1 MRRFLIALSGAR
13 PEILRRCP
21 SERTKYE
28 GIGGA
33 VLTTSVLAALSM
45 WFAMYSALGVH
56 PLLAAPIA
64 LAWGAAILSLDR
76 WLVTSIPAEGPRMK
90 FAVPRILM
98 AILLGAVVSTPL
110 VLQIFKS
117 EIDAQIV
124 EIKQRRS
131 NAFTAEQ
138 RTGEIGRQVTAL
150 QKQVDTLQEV
160 VRSRGDV
167 PLDPATD
174 PEIKTLERQRN
185 EQQKVADKHYDEWQ
199 CQLYGGDGCTREG
212 PGPLA
217 SASKAAYD
225 KARGQVTE
233 LNGQIEARKQE
244 LAADSEA
251 AKSTRL
257 QQATAELP
265 QARQQLEDARE
276 RQETLQKQFDGENA
290 RTNGLL
296 IRLEALG
303 EVSRNDTTLA
313 GARILLFLFFL
324 LIECLPVTV
333 KLMMK
338 PGNYDRILGLEIKR
352 EMREARAGTR
362 RDPVGIDFGVDPSS
376 STMSIWER
384 KGEERGDAPEAAEPV
399 AHTRVADRPADAEG
413 LPTADLGDLGG
424 NGFERNGHD
433 AGAETAADD
442 EAIRRIA
449 DTRASADPARNS
461 DGQPLY
467 DDDDY

>member
-1 MRRFLIALSGAR
+1 MRRFLISLSGAR

-76 WLVTSIPAEGPRMK
+76 WLVTSIPAEGKRAK

-98 AILLGAVVSTPL
+98 AVLLGAVVSTPL

-124 EIKQRRS
+124 EMRQERS
-131 NAFTAEQ
+131 NEFTAEQ
-138 RTGEIGRQVTAL
+138 RTGEVGRQVTAL

-174 PEIKTLERQRN
+174 PEVKTLERQRDQ
-185 EQQKVADKHYDEWQ
+185 QQKVAKQHYDEWQ

-217 SASKAAYD
+217 SASKSSYD
-225 KARGQVTE
+225 KARGQVAET
-233 LNGQIEARKQE
+233 NGQIEARKRE

-265 QARQQLEDARE
+265 KVQEQLQDARE
-276 RQETLQKQFDGENA
+276 RQQTLQSQFDSENA
-290 RTNGLL
+290 ETNGLL

-303 EVSRNDTTLA
+303 EVSQNDSTLA

-324 LIECLPVTV
+324 LIECLPVSV

-352 EMREARAGTR
+352 EMREARAEARPGST
-362 RDPVGIDFGVDPSS
+362 GLDFGVAARPSS
-376 STMSIWER
+376 TQAIWAR
-384 KGEERGDAPEAAEPV
+384 KDEERGDDEPGAVLADDPGEPPTAHFDAGPSQPEPDV
-399 AHTRVADRPADAEG
+399 LGGTGPQPADA
-413 LPTADLGDLGG
+413 P
-424 NGFERNGHD
+424 
-433 AGAETAADD
+433 DD

-449 DTRASADPARNS
+449 DTRTIVDTRASADPARNS

>member
-1 MRRFLIALSGAR
+1 MRRFLISLSGAR

-21 SERTKYE
+21 SERAKYE

-76 WLVTSIPAEGPRMK
+76 WLVTSIPAEGPRLK
-90 FAVPRILM
+90 FAIPRIIM
-98 AILLGAVVSTPL
+98 AVILGAVVSTPL

-124 EIKQRRS
+124 EMKQARS
-131 NAFTAEQ
+131 NEFTAEQ
-138 RTGEIGRQVTAL
+138 RTGEVGRQVAAL
-150 QKQVDTLQEV
+150 QQQVDKLQEV

-167 PLDPATD
+167 PLDPAAD
-174 PEIKTLERQRN
+174 PEIRTLERQRDQ
-185 EQQKVADKHYDEWQ
+185 QQKVAKEHYDEWQ
-199 CQLYGGDGCTREG
+199 CQLYGGEGCPRRG
-212 PGPLA
+212 DGPLA
-217 SASKAAYD
+217 SESERAFKKAQ
-225 KARGQVTE
+225 GQVAG
-233 LNGQIEARKQE
+233 LNGQIEDRKKE

-265 QARQQLEDARE
+265 KVQQQLADARE
-276 RQETLQKQFDGENA
+276 RQRTLQSQFDSENA
-290 RTNGLL
+290 ETNGLL

-303 EVSRNDTTLA
+303 EVSRNDSTLA

-324 LIECLPVTV
+324 LIECLPVAV

-352 EMREARAGTR
+352 EMREARAGAR
-362 RDPVGIDFGVDPSS
+362 PGAGGIDFGAARPPS
-376 STMSIWER
+376 TQAIWAR
-384 KGEERGDAPEAAEPV
+384 KDEERGGDEPDDLLDEPG
-399 AHTRVADRPADAEG
+399 DRPTAHFEPSAPSA
-413 LPTADLGDLGG
+413 PTGTGPQP
-424 NGFERNGHD
+424 
-433 AGAETAADD
+433 AAASDD

-449 DTRASADPARNS
+449 DTRTIVDARADPARDS

>member
-1 MRRFLIALSGAR
+1 MRRFLISLSGAR

-21 SERTKYE
+21 SERAKYE

-76 WLVTSIPAEGPRMK
+76 WLVTSIPAEGPRLK
-90 FAVPRILM
+90 FAIPRIIM
-98 AILLGAVVSTPL
+98 AVILGAVVSTPL

-124 EIKQRRS
+124 EMKQARS
-131 NAFTAEQ
+131 NEFTAEQ
-138 RTGEIGRQVTAL
+138 RTGEVGRQVAAL
-150 QKQVDTLQEV
+150 QKQVDTLQKV

-167 PLDPATD
+167 PLDPAAD
-174 PEIKTLERQRN
+174 PEIKTLERQRA
-185 EQQKVADKHYDEWQ
+185 EQQKVAEQHYDEWQ
-199 CQLYGGDGCTREG
+199 CQLYGGRDCPRQGD
-212 PGPLA
+212 GPLA
-217 SASKAAYD
+217 QESEEAYK
-225 KARGQVTE
+225 KARGQVNE
-233 LNGQIEARKQE
+233 LNGQIEARKRE

-257 QQATAELP
+257 QQATGELP
-265 QARQQLEDARE
+265 KVRQQLEDARE
-276 RQETLQKQFDGENA
+276 RQRTLQSQFDSENA
-290 RTNGLL
+290 ETNGLL

-303 EVSRNDTTLA
+303 EVSANDSTLA
-313 GARILLFLFFL
+313 GARLLLFLFFL
-324 LIECLPVTV
+324 LIECLPVSV

-338 PGNYDRILGLEIKR
+338 PGNYDRILALEIKR
-352 EMREARAGTR
+352 EMREARAGARPGPAGLDFGTARPSSTQAIWAR
-362 RDPVGIDFGVDPSS
+362 RD
-376 STMSIWER
+376 
-384 KGEERGDAPEAAEPV
+384 EERGDG
-399 AHTRVADRPADAEG
+399 DPADLLDDPGEA
-413 LPTADLGDLGG
+413 PTARFDPRPPHSDGG
-424 NGFERNGHD
+424 TGTGPQP
-433 AGAETAADD
+433 AEAPDD

-449 DTRASADPARNS
+449 DTRTIVDTRTGTDPARDS